1 MKKKLLA
8 LFLFPF
14 LLLSGCNKKGQEEE
28 SPVTPPTEQYINV
41 SVNEVTIEEDSTY
54 QIETEII
61 KKGTIIFYSSAN
73 EEIATVNDDGLVTAI
88 KAGETFITIRGGKD
102 SYIVDIKVTSFQ
114 AKNSLQIVLTKD
126 SFVVAKDDTYVL
138 PLTVKLGNQVIDNA
152 TLSYTY
158 SVDGVVS
165 IDNLTL
171 TALSVGEVS
180 CVVTASYQSFEAS
193 KVFSVTVYQE

>member
-28 SPVTPPTEQYINV
+28 SPVTPPAEQYINV

-73 EEIATVNDDGLVTAI
+73 EEIATVDDDGLVTAI
-88 KAGETFITIRGGKD
+88 KAGETFITVRGGKD

-114 AKNSLQIVLTKD
+114 AKDSLQIVLTKD
-126 SFVVAKDDTYVL
+126 SFVVTKDDTYVL

-171 TALSVGEVS
+171 TALSVGEVN
-180 CVVTASYQSFEAS
+180 CAVTASYQSFEAS